1 MILNNKTA
9 FVTDVI
15 FKIFRAYPKISHLD
29 FKELMHEIGFGDFIP
44 EAEKL
49 EEYRIAYTTQ
59 KENSQSGSISYTEKK
74 EKVLIALSNKPDMRH
89 RDFVALYDIEC
100 SKTFFNKLKR
110 AFVANKK
117 SKTPKDIRFE
127 SNEHDFVCELLAK
140 NPNMDFLTAIDFC
153 PFYLTLPVFCK
164 AHNKMKKLRNDITQ
178 KEQPQP
184 TVQEVKIIAAKPK
197 TTFAASTDNVN
208 RIELILDCYETI
220 KQILNRLETTVGLTK
235 QEKTL
240 LLNRFLQD

>member
-15 FKIFRAYPKISHLD
+15 CKIFQAYPKISDLD
-29 FKELMHEIGFGDFIP
+29 FKALMHEIGFGDFIP

-49 EEYRIAYTTQ
+49 DEYRIAYTTQ
-59 KENSQSGSISYTEKK
+59 KENSQSSSISYASKK
-74 EKVLIALSNKPDMRH
+74 EKVLTALINKPDMRH
-89 RDFVALYDIEC
+89 KDFVATYNIEC

-110 AFVANKK
+110 SFVAN
-117 SKTPKDIRFE
+117 SKPTIQKDLSFE
-127 SNEHDFVCELLAK
+127 SNEQDFICELLAK

-153 PFYLTLPVFCK
+153 PFYLTLPAFCK
-164 AHNKMKKLRNDITQ
+164 AQNKMKKLHNDITQ
-178 KEQPQP
+178 KEEPQP
-184 TVQEVKIIAAKPK
+184 MAQEVKIIAAKPK
-197 TTFAASTDNVN
+197 TTFAANPDNVN
-208 RIELILDCYETI
+208 RIELILDCYEAI
-220 KQILNRLETTVGLTK
+220 KKILNRFETTARLTK